1 MKALDLGWK
10 VSMAGAATSII
21 FVATNMCLSQ
31 QHVSCCNKSMLVV
44 TFVTV
49 KYFCCNKSFV
59 TTNICCDKH
68 VFVTTKDVLS
78 PQTRVCGDKSKLV
91 ARNMCLS
98 QQIFVARKVLSRQ
111 KYVCAT
117 SIHLSQQKMCFELR
131 QTQTRVCHDKTFVAT
146 KIVLVAA
153 TANDRK
159 GA

>member
-1 MKALDLGWK
+1 
-10 VSMAGAATSII
+10 MAGAATSII

-31 QHVSCCNKSMLVV
+31 QNMSCCNKSMLVV
-44 TFVTV
+44 TFVTI

-59 TTNICCDKH
+59 TTNICLSQQKMFCHYKH
-68 VFVTTKDVLS
+68 VFVVTKVSLS
-78 PQTRVCGDKSKLV
+78 PETCVC
-91 ARNMCLS
+91 RNKYL
-98 QQIFVARKVLSRQ
+98 VARKVLSRQ

-117 SIHLSQQKMCFELR
+117 SIHLSQQKMCFVLR